1 MRLQWST
8 SFLLTISVCSDIS
21 FSLPIS
27 EQHPDEAAV
36 LAPRYSVV
44 PIDGGLGSGGSGG
57 SGGGASGDNGGA
69 GASPVTVVQ
78 TVTLLP
84 KTTETVSRSSPPET
98 QRVTDTIVL
107 TASPVAVVTQTAIL
121 TVDID
126 QPADTKTET
135 SVVYITPSLPPSSSS
150 PSTSSPPVSS
160 RTPPS
165 SHPTQSVT
173 LSTSVSVSWQTAS
186 SSPTETPTAVSTTF
200 SSILQTSIQTSS
212 LQTATMQSGST
223 TLFPTTTTG
232 TTTTFSPLSTSSRTF
247 DNGQWHTTYPAWN
260 GTMIRR
266 FSRS

>member
-27 EQHPDEAAV
+27 EQHSDLAAV

-44 PIDGGLGSGGSGG
+44 PIDGGSGSGGSGG
-57 SGGGASGDNGGA
+57 PGGGAAGDNGGA

-78 TVTLLP
+78 TVTLPP

-135 SVVYITPSLPPSSSS
+135 SVVYITPSLPELSSSS
-150 PSTSSPPVSS
+150 SSKPSPPVSS
-160 RTPPS
+160 PTPPS

-173 LSTSVSVSWQTAS
+173 ASTSVSVSWQSAS

-232 TTTTFSPLSTSSRTF
+232 TTTTSSTSSGTF

-266 FSRS
+266 FSRP